1 MENVSTGKKY
11 DFKYLNYSLGS
22 QNQLKETAKLLEES
36 QENHLPYGIS
46 MMKQWMFDG
55 IRILHTKTKYNNHYL
70 FKNHNDDNVV
80 GLEFNIKG
88 RYNIFHHKNI
98 YKVNNQQHNIVYSPG
113 THNHFEN
120 QDLETETFKIEFN
133 PEMFMEITCESNDL
147 LKRFVS
153 QMQTQQPAVLSFS
166 SGIIDL
172 QLTNAMNE
180 ILNCRYS
187 GGIKKTFLLSKCLE
201 ILVLQ
206 AESFMH
212 TEKQGHIYPKNKT
225 DLERLDFARTYIIE
239 HVDMPPSLRELA
251 KLSGLNEYKLK
262 RGFRETY
269 NDTVFGYLTN
279 YRLTTAKKKLESGN
293 LSIAELAYELGFSS
307 PQHFSKTFKERFG
320 MSPKTIRKYLD

>member
-1 MENVSTGKKY
+1 MDIVSTGKKY

-22 QNQLKETAKLLEES
+22 KSSESAKLLEDS

-46 MMKQWMFDG
+46 TMKQWMFDG

-70 FKNHNDDNVV
+70 FKNHNNDKVV
-80 GLEFNIKG
+80 GLEFNIRG
-88 RYNIFHHKNI
+88 RYNIYHQNNI

-113 THNHFEN
+113 THNYFEN
-120 QDLETETFKIEFN
+120 HDLETETFKIEFS
-133 PEMFMEITCESNDL
+133 PEMFMEITSESNDL

-153 QMQTQQPAVLSFS
+153 QMVAEQPAVLSLS

-172 QLTNAMNE
+172 QLTNAINE

-212 TEKQGHIYPKNKT
+212 TEKPGHIYPKNKT
-225 DLERLDFARTYIIE
+225 DVERLDFARRYIIE
-239 HVDMPPSLRELA
+239 HVDLPPSLRELA

-262 RGFRETY
+262 RGFRELY

-279 YRLTTAKKKLESGN
+279 YRLMTAKQKLESDRM
-293 LSIAELAYELGFSS
+293 SIAELAYELGFSS

-320 MSPKTIRKYLD
+320 MSPKAIRKNNDY

>member
-1 MENVSTGKKY
+1 MDIVSTDKKY
-11 DFKYLNYSLGS
+11 DFKYLNYSLGTEPTES
-22 QNQLKETAKLLEES
+22 LRLLEDS

-46 MMKQWMFDG
+46 TMKQWMFDG
-55 IRILHTKTKYNNHYL
+55 IRILHTKTKYTNHYL

-80 GLEFNIKG
+80 SLEFNIRG
-88 RYNIFHHKNI
+88 RYNIYHLNNI
-98 YKVNNQQHNIVYSPG
+98 YQVNNQQHNIVYSPG
-113 THNHFEN
+113 THNYFEN
-120 QDLETETFKIEFN
+120 HDLETETFKIEFY
-133 PEMFMEITCESNDL
+133 PDLFVEITKDSNDL
-147 LKRFVS
+147 LKRFVA
-153 QMQTQQPAVLSFS
+153 QMQLSQPAVLSAS

-172 QLTNAMNE
+172 QLTNAINE

-212 TEKQGHIYPKNKT
+212 TENPGHIYPKNKT
-225 DLERLDFARTYIIE
+225 DLERLDFARNYIIE

-262 RGFRETY
+262 RGFKEVY
-269 NDTVFGYLTN
+269 NNTVFGYLSN
-279 YRLTTAKKKLESGN
+279 YRLMIAKQKLESDR

-320 MSPKTIRKYLD
+320 MSPKAIRKNPD

>member
-1 MENVSTGKKY
+1 MDITSTGKKF
-11 DFKYLNYSLGS
+11 DFLNYSLK
-22 QNQLKETAKLLEES
+22 NQLAETTILLEES

-46 MMKQWMFDG
+46 IMKQWMFDG
-55 IRILHTKTKYNNHYL
+55 IRILYTKTKYHDHYL

-80 GLEFNIKG
+80 GLEFNIRG
-88 RYNIFHHKNI
+88 RYNIYHQNNI

-113 THNHFEN
+113 THNYFEN
-120 QDLETETFKIEFN
+120 HDLETETFKIEFQ
-133 PEMFMEITCESNDL
+133 PDLFFDITRDSNDL

-153 QMQTQQPAVLSFS
+153 QMLLNQPAVLSVS

-172 QLTNAMNE
+172 QLNNAINE

-212 TEKQGHIYPKNKT
+212 TEKPGHIYTKNKS
-225 DLERLDFARTYIIE
+225 DQERLDFARKYIIE

-262 RGFRETY
+262 RGFKEMY

-279 YRLTTAKKKLESGN
+279 YRLLTAKQKLESN
-293 LSIAELAYELGFSS
+293 QLSIAELAYELGFSS
-307 PQHFSKTFKERFG
+307 PQHFSKTFKDKFG
-320 MSPKTIRKYLD
+320 LSPKSVRKSHN